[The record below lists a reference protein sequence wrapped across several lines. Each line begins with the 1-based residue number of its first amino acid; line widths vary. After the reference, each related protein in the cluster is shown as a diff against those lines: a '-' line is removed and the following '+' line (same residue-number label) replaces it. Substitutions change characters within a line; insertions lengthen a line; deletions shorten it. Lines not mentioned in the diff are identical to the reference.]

1 MWDSKKKIT
10 TFASAMVLSLAS
22 MGAMPFSASATET
35 TKAVTTTAEEETTST
50 TTATTSEAEN
60 GDAENL
66 ESADFDEMMELFGS
80 VIDGSEEDAVE
91 PPDYYADDYYDTDG
105 NATLIKHEKI
115 IYESEEMQFIAV
127 TTKDGDV
134 FYILINYSAEDD
146 EDNVYF
152 LNKVDSFDL
161 YSLLYAEDEN
171 SDESANINPA
181 EQAELYAD
189 AATGGHYNGT
199 YKDNSTP
206 DVTEAENP
214 EDTETQPVSSGMMN
228 NNILLIGGIGVL
240 AVIAFIIFML
250 KSGKLGGGKK
260 KVEDIGDFEEEDDYE
275 DYGNVEDE
283 NE

>member
-10 TFASAMVLSLAS
+10 AFASAMMLSLAS
-22 MGAMPFSASATET
+22 VGVMPFSASAAESTTTAET
-35 TKAVTTTAEEETTST
+35 TAESETTSTAVTTTADKE
-50 TTATTSEAEN
+50 
-60 GDAENL
+60 DI

-80 VIDGSEEDAVE
+80 VIEGAEEADGE
-91 PPDYYADDYYDTDG
+91 PHDYYADDYSDTDG

-115 IYESEEMQFIAV
+115 IYDSEEMQFIAV

-134 FYILINYSAEDD
+134 FYILINYSAEDE
-146 EDNVYF
+146 EDNVFF

-161 YSLLYAEDEN
+161 YSLLYAEDEE
-171 SDESANINPA
+171 SEESANINPA

-199 YKDNSTP
+199 YKNNSTP

-214 EDTETQPVSSGMMN
+214 DEEIQPASSGMMN
-228 NNILLIGGIGVL
+228 NSILLIGGIGVL
-240 AVIAFIIFML
+240 AVIAFVIFML
-250 KSGKLGGGKK
+250 KSGKGGKK
-260 KVEDIGDFEEEDDYE
+260 KVDDIGDFEEEDDYE

>member
-10 TFASAMVLSLAS
+10 AFASAMMLSLAS
-22 MGAMPFSASATET
+22 VGVMPFSASAAESTTTAET
-35 TKAVTTTAEEETTST
+35 TAESETTSTSVTTTADK
-50 TTATTSEAEN
+50 EN
-60 GDAENL
+60 I

-80 VIDGSEEDAVE
+80 VIEGAEESDGE
-91 PPDYYADDYYDTDG
+91 PHDYYADDYYDTDG

-115 IYESEEMQFIAV
+115 IYDSEEMQFIAV

-134 FYILINYSAEDD
+134 FYILINYSAEDE
-146 EDNVYF
+146 EDNVFF

-161 YSLLYAEDEN
+161 YSLLYAEDEE
-171 SDESANINPA
+171 SEESANINPA

-199 YKDNSTP
+199 YKDNNTP

-214 EDTETQPVSSGMMN
+214 EDADSQPVSNGMMN
-228 NNILLIGGIGVL
+228 NSILLIGGIGVL
-240 AVIAFIIFML
+240 AVIAFVIFML
-250 KSGKLGGGKK
+250 KSGKGGKK

>member
-10 TFASAMVLSLAS
+10 AFASAMMLSLAFV
-22 MGAMPFSASATET
+22 GAVPVIASA
-35 TKAVTTTAEEETTST
+35 EEST
-50 TTATTSEAEN
+50 TTVASVKNETTASETEKKAEHE
-60 GDAENL
+60 DVKKLMDEVLEN
-66 ESADFDEMMELFGS
+66 
-80 VIDGSEEDAVE
+80 SEESE
-91 PPDYYADDYYDTDG
+91 LPDYYNDDYYDTDG
-105 NATLIKHEKI
+105 NATLIKQEKI
-115 IYESEEMQFIAV
+115 IYDSEEMQFIAV

-134 FYILINYSAEDD
+134 FYILINYSAEDE
-146 EDNVYF
+146 EDNVFF

-161 YSLLYAEDEN
+161 YSLLYAEDEE
-171 SDESANINPA
+171 SEESANINPA

-214 EDTETQPVSSGMMN
+214 EDADSQPVSNGMMN
-228 NNILLIGGIGVL
+228 NSILLIGGIGVL
-240 AVIAFIIFML
+240 AVIAFVIFML
-250 KSGKLGGGKK
+250 KSGKGGKK